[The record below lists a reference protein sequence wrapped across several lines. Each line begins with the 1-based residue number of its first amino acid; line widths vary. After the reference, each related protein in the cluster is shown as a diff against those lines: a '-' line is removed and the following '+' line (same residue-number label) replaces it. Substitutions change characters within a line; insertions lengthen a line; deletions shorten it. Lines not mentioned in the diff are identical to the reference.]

1 MKRVQWSGIGC
12 LVLVIQL
19 IPACASTH
27 SVSRNLSVTNET
39 DRFTIRIETME
50 SFTEVLEYDWTST
63 ASIATVV
70 QASGIQGGIA
80 NVEIRDPEGLVIH
93 SKSLRESGTFVTHA
107 GRPGVWKVRFD
118 FDKATGSVDVSAQ
131 KPG

>member
-1 MKRVQWSGIGC
+1 MKTHVALLVMMAC
-12 LVLVIQL
+12 LV
-19 IPACASTH
+19 PACSSTH

-50 SFTEVLEYDWTST
+50 SFTDVLEYDWSTT

-70 QASGIQGGIA
+70 QASGIQDGIA

>member
-1 MKRVQWSGIGC
+1 MKTHVALLAMVAC
-12 LVLVIQL
+12 LA
-19 IPACASTH
+19 PACASTH

-50 SFTEVLEYDWTST
+50 SFTDVLQYDWSTT

-70 QASGIQGGIA
+70 QASGIQDGIA
-80 NVEIRDPEGLVIH
+80 SVEIRDPEGLVIH